1 MAAAPAYNNYGVKDP
16 DPFSEIDLDSGP
28 NQCKLLLDFHL
39 LSSSCT
45 WIVGMCIYYLAEP
58 INFVL
63 LRLIDT
69 SIGSELQRVP
79 DPQHWLYTFA
89 QKLALWTN
97 GSPLS
102 RMATRLEPG
111 H

>member
-1 MAAAPAYNNYGVKDP
+1 MVGDPAYNNYGVKDP

-45 WIVGMCIYYLAEP
+45 WIVGMCIYNLAEP
-58 INFVL
+58 FNFVL

-69 SIGSELQRVP
+69 SIGSGAAEGS
-79 DPQHWLYTFA
+79 
-89 QKLALWTN
+89 
-97 GSPLS
+97 GSPALVIYLCS
-102 RMATRLEPG
+102 EACFMD
-111 H
+111 